1 MSSRRP
7 VRPDWAELPVGDHLL
22 AECPRWDG
30 PRQRLSWVDVLGGTL
45 ATARRLDGV
54 WVEVEHRAFGRVPT
68 AAEPL
73 PDGALA
79 VAVDGTVSVVRP
91 DGAVTQRVAVCPD
104 FPAVRTNDMTVD
116 HAGRLLVGLFTED
129 RVSARGGVVAV
140 DLGDG
145 SVAPVVQG
153 YVTANG
159 LAVSPDG
166 EHLYAVDTARGTLR
180 RHRLGNGVD
189 AGKVLVDYRGPGVLD
204 GIALGPDGDVW
215 VAIWGAGVV
224 HRYDPTGRL
233 REVATAP
240 VRRPSAV
247 AVVPVAATMQ
257 LVVTTARS
265 QPVVGATAPSR
276 PPAHDGARKALDP
289 SPEGRLYAT
298 PLPS

>member
-1 MSSRRP
+1 MSSSRLA
-7 VRPDWAELPVGDHLL
+7 RPDWVELPLGDHVL
-22 AECPRWDG
+22 AECPRWDE

-45 ATARRLDGV
+45 ATARRLDGG
-54 WVEVEHRAFGRVPT
+54 WVEVAHRAFGRAPT

-79 VAVDGTVSVVRP
+79 VAVDGTVCVVRQ
-91 DGAVTQRVAVCPD
+91 DGSVTQRVSVCPD

-140 DLGDG
+140 DLGKG
-145 SVAPVVQG
+145 SIAPVVQG

-166 EHLYAVDTARGTLR
+166 EYLYAVDTARGTLR
-180 RHRLGNGVD
+180 RHRLGEGGD
-189 AGKVLVDYRGPGVLD
+189 TGRVLVEHAGPGVLD

-215 VAIWGAGVV
+215 AAVWDAGVL

-233 REVATAP
+233 REVITAP
-240 VRRPSAV
+240 AGRPSAV
-247 AVVPVAATMQ
+247 AVVPLAGAAQ

-265 QPVVGATAPSR
+265 QRAVASTWQSQPPELGAAP
-276 PPAHDGARKALDP
+276 DALAP

-298 PLPS
+298 PLPD

>member
-1 MSSRRP
+1 MSSPRP
-7 VRPDWAELPVGDHLL
+7 IRPDWVELSFGDHLL
-22 AECPRWDG
+22 AECPRWDES
-30 PRQRLSWVDVLGGTL
+30 RQRLSWVDVLGGTV
-45 ATARRLDGV
+45 ATARRLGGV

-79 VAVDGTVSVVRP
+79 VAVDGTVCVVQP

-116 HAGRLLVGLFTED
+116 HDGRLLVGLFTED

-140 DLGDG
+140 DLGEG
-145 SVAPVVQG
+145 SVAPVVQD

-159 LAVSPDG
+159 LAVSADG
-166 EHLYAVDTARGTLR
+166 EYLYAVDTARGTLS

-189 AGKVLVDYRGPGVLD
+189 AGRVLVDYGGPGVLD

-215 VAIWGAGVV
+215 AAVWDAGVL

-233 REVATAP
+233 REVISAP
-240 VRRPSAV
+240 VGRPSAV
-247 AVVPVAATMQ
+247 AVVPLAGTAQ

-265 QPVVGATAPSR
+265 QRAQAAKAQSR
-276 PPAHDGARKALDP
+276 PPAGGAASPLDP

-298 PLPS
+298 PLPD

>member
-1 MSSRRP
+1 MSSPRP
-7 VRPDWAELPVGDHLL
+7 ARTDWVELPLGDHVL
-22 AECPRWDG
+22 AECPRWDE
-30 PRQRLSWVDVLGGTL
+30 PRQRLSWVDILGGTL
-45 ATARRLDGV
+45 ATAHRLDGV
-54 WVEVEHRAFGRVPT
+54 WAEVEHRAFGRMPT

-79 VAVDGTVSVVRP
+79 VAVDGTVCVVQP

-104 FPAVRTNDMTVD
+104 FPSVRTNDMTVD

-140 DLGDG
+140 DLAEG

-166 EHLYAVDTARGTLR
+166 EYLYAVDTARGTLR

-189 AGKVLVDYRGPGVLD
+189 SGTVLVEHGGPGVLD
-204 GIALGPDGDVW
+204 GIALGPDGDLWAAVW
-215 VAIWGAGVV
+215 DAGVL

-233 REVATAP
+233 REVISTP
-240 VRRPSAV
+240 VGRPSAV
-247 AVVPVAATMQ
+247 AVVPIVETVQ

-265 QPVVGATAPSR
+265 HTAAGATAQVPSLS
-276 PPAHDGARKALDP
+276 HGAAREALDA

-298 PLPS
+298 PLPD

>member
-1 MSSRRP
+1 MSSPRP
-7 VRPDWAELPVGDHLL
+7 ARTDWVELPLGDHVL
-22 AECPRWDG
+22 AECPRWDE
-30 PRQRLSWVDVLGGTL
+30 PRQRLSWVDLLGGTL
-45 ATARRLDGV
+45 ATAHRLDGV
-54 WVEVEHRAFGRVPT
+54 WVGVEHRAFGRMPT

-73 PDGALA
+73 PDGGLA
-79 VAVDGTVSVVRP
+79 VAVDGTVCVVRL

-140 DLGDG
+140 DLGAG
-145 SVAPVVQG
+145 SVASVAQD

-166 EHLYAVDTARGTLR
+166 EYLYAVDTARGTLR
-180 RHRLGNGVD
+180 RHQLGNGVD
-189 AGKVLVDYRGPGVLD
+189 SGTVLVDYGGPGVLD
-204 GIALGPDGDVW
+204 GIALGPDGDLWAAVW
-215 VAIWGAGVV
+215 DAGVL

-233 REVATAP
+233 REVISAP
-240 VRRPSAV
+240 VGRPSAV
-247 AVVPVAATMQ
+247 AVVPLAGTAQ

-265 QPVVGATAPSR
+265 QRAEEGTVRSQ
-276 PPAHDGARKALDP
+276 PPAHGGARDALNP

-298 PLPS
+298 PLPN

>member
-1 MSSRRP
+1 MSSPRP
-7 VRPDWAELPVGDHLL
+7 ARPDWVELPLGDHML

-30 PRQRLSWVDVLGGTL
+30 PRQRLSWVDILGGTL
-45 ATARRLDGV
+45 ATAHRLDGV
-54 WVEVEHRAFGRVPT
+54 WVEVEHRAFGRMPT

-79 VAVDGTVSVVRP
+79 VAVDGTVCVVRP
-91 DGAVTQRVAVCPD
+91 DGAMTKRVAVCPD

-140 DLGDG
+140 DLAEG

-153 YVTANG
+153 YITANG

-166 EHLYAVDTARGTLR
+166 EYLYAVDTARGTLR
-180 RHRLGNGVD
+180 RHRLGDGVD
-189 AGKVLVDYRGPGVLD
+189 AGRVLVEYGGPGVLD

-215 VAIWGAGVV
+215 AAVWDAGVL

-233 REVATAP
+233 REVITVP
-240 VRRPSAV
+240 VGRPSAV
-247 AVVPVAATMQ
+247 AIVPLAGTAQ

-265 QPVVGATAPSR
+265 QRAAGCYSAVAAARGRCRFAT
-276 PPAHDGARKALDP
+276 
-289 SPEGRLYAT
+289 
-298 PLPS
+298 

>member
-1 MSSRRP
+1 MSSPRP
-7 VRPDWAELPVGDHLL
+7 IRPDWVELSFGDHLL
-22 AECPRWDG
+22 AECPRWDE
-30 PRQRLSWVDVLGGTL
+30 PRQRLSWVDVLGGTV
-45 ATARRLDGV
+45 ATARRLGGV

-79 VAVDGTVSVVRP
+79 VAVDGTVCVVQP

-116 HAGRLLVGLFTED
+116 HDGRLLVGLFTED

-140 DLGDG
+140 DLGEG
-145 SVAPVVQG
+145 SVAPVVQD

-159 LAVSPDG
+159 LAVSADG
-166 EHLYAVDTARGTLR
+166 EYLYAVDTARGTLS

-189 AGKVLVDYRGPGVLD
+189 AGRVLVDYGGPGVLD

-215 VAIWGAGVV
+215 AAVWDAGVL

-233 REVATAP
+233 RGVISAP
-240 VRRPSAV
+240 VGRPSAV
-247 AVVPVAATMQ
+247 AVVPLAGTAQ

-265 QPVVGATAPSR
+265 QRAQAAKAQSR
-276 PPAHDGARKALDP
+276 PPAGGAASPLDP

-298 PLPS
+298 PLPD

>member
-1 MSSRRP
+1 MSSPRP
-7 VRPDWAELPVGDHLL
+7 IRPDWVELSFGDHLL
-22 AECPRWDG
+22 AECPRWDE
-30 PRQRLSWVDVLGGTL
+30 PRQRLSWVDVLGGTV
-45 ATARRLDGV
+45 ATARRLGGV

-79 VAVDGTVSVVRP
+79 VAVDGTVCVVQP

-116 HAGRLLVGLFTED
+116 HDGRLLVGLFTED

-140 DLGDG
+140 DLGEG
-145 SVAPVVQG
+145 SVAPVVQD

-159 LAVSPDG
+159 LAVSADG
-166 EHLYAVDTARGTLR
+166 EYLYAVDTARGTLS

-189 AGKVLVDYRGPGVLD
+189 AGRVLVDYGGPGVLD

-215 VAIWGAGVV
+215 AAVWDAGVL

-233 REVATAP
+233 REVISAP
-240 VRRPSAV
+240 VGRPSAV
-247 AVVPVAATMQ
+247 AVVPLAGTAQ

-265 QPVVGATAPSR
+265 QRAEAATAQSQ
-276 PPAHDGARKALDP
+276 PPAREALGP

-298 PLPS
+298 PLPD